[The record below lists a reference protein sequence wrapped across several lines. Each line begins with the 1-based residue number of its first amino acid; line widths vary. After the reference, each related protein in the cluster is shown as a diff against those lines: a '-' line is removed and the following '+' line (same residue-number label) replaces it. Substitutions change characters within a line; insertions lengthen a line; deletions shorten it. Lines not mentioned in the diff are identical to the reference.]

1 MWQEDTEMPINLFE
15 IAPLM
20 ILVLMPLP
28 LPSSTAP
35 STAASSH
42 KDLERLELVK
52 DLLWSIASISI
63 DDTLEMILEVST
75 LNLANGKFFF
85 SSSFLSNG
93 IINCYRY

>member
-52 DLLWSIASISI
+52 DLL
-63 DDTLEMILEVST
+63 
-75 LNLANGKFFF
+75 
-85 SSSFLSNG
+85 
-93 IINCYRY
+93 